1 MYGLPEQCLAPLV
14 SEEAAVLRQAGNE
27 DRLADWPRSREPDEP
42 RDRGGMILE
51 AGDVAA
57 VGDGDVDEAKQTPTS
72 RS

>member
-1 MYGLPEQCLAPLV
+1 
-14 SEEAAVLRQAGNE
+14 
-27 DRLADWPRSREPDEP
+27 
-42 RDRGGMILE
+42 MILE